1 MQKSQVAFTPF
12 HKLLIALPGLLKGAG
27 SAVIYLST
35 DAAESET
42 DLLQSLIT
50 VNGKTVPLVKRPS
63 HTSVEKW
70 DALLS
75 RHGIEDDSQV
85 SYVSSVSFFF
95 YLHPLG

>member
-1 MQKSQVAFTPF
+1 MVERSNSP
-12 HKLLIALPGLLKGAG
+12 
-27 SAVIYLST
+27 VIYLST

-42 DLLQSLIT
+42 DLLQSLIV

-75 RHGIEDDSQV
+75 RHGIEDNSHV
-85 SYVSSVSFFF
+85 SLCFFCILSFFF
-95 YLHPLG
+95 FFLACT